1 MLDCWEILKTNLFS
15 RLRTSPFIG
24 TGRKLNHS
32 SNWRK
37 STSPGPEYH
46 SRLSCAQFCSEYS
59 WDHIL
64 WSWPADAWVSRW
76 DLSGPSCPA
85 WPAAIG
91 EFWSLFFF
99 LIFYLHI
106 WLHQVLAAAHGIF
119 DFHCRMWDLVPRPE
133 SKPRLLALG
142 THSLSH
148 WTTREVPEVLFL

>member
-64 WSWPADAWVSRW
+64 WSWPADAWVS
-76 DLSGPSCPA
+76 DGTCQDHLVLLDQLPLENS
-85 WPAAIG
+85 
-91 EFWSLFFF
+91 EVFFF
-99 LIFYLHI
+99 FFNILFTY
-106 WLHQVLAAAHGIF
+106 LAAPGLSCSTRNLWF
-119 DFHCRMWDLVPRPE
+119 
-133 SKPRLLALG
+133 
-142 THSLSH
+142 SLQNVGSSSV
-148 WTTREVPEVLFL
+148 TREQTRAPCIGYTEP